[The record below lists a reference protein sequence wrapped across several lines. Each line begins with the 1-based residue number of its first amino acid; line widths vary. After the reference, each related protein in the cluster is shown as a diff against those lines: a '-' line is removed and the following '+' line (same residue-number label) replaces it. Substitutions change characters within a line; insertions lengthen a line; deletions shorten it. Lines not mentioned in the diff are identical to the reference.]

1 MPTKLRK
8 TIRREIEIEGTYYT
22 VAISPDGMRLTRKRF
37 RSGLAVSWKSL
48 LRERESPAAPAARAG
63 SAPTA

>member
-8 TIRREIEIEGTYYT
+8 TIRREIEIEGAFYT

-48 LRERESPAAPAARAG
+48 LRQKSALADPSARAG
-63 SAPTA
+63 SSPAA

>member
-8 TIRREIEIEGTYYT
+8 TIRREIEIEGTHYT

-48 LRERESPAAPAARAG
+48 LRERDPSAALPARAG